1 MTSLVSIEAA
11 KRHLRVTTTHEDDDI
26 LLKLELASE
35 EILGYLRGNTAIDE
49 LVMDAWAEGSID
61 IPAPVIVAVLLRLTY
76 LYEHRGDDPRRD
88 EECWTSIEMVL
99 RRLRTPAVSVGIST
113 T

>member
-1 MTSLVSIEAA
+1 VVSLVSIEAA

-35 EILGYLRGNTAIDE
+35 EILGYLRGNTSIDE
-49 LVMDAWAEGSID
+49 LVMDAWAEGSLD
-61 IPAPVIVAVLLRLTY
+61 IPAPVIVAVLNRLTF
-76 LYEHRGDDPRRD
+76 LYEHRGDDPGRD
-88 EECWTSIEMVL
+88 EECWESIAKNLV
-99 RRLRTPAVSVGIST
+99 RLRTPGMSVGIST

>member
-35 EILGYLRGNTAIDE
+35 EILGYLRGNTSIDGA
-49 LVMDAWAEGSID
+49 VIDAWSEASTD
-61 IPAPVIVAVLLRLTY
+61 VPAPVVVAVLNRLTF

-88 EECWTSIEMVL
+88 EECWESIARNLV
-99 RRLRTPAVSVGIST
+99 RLWTPAVGVGIST
-113 T
+113 P